1 MADKLGVLSH
11 ADMETLLYLC
21 NPTRSRNDLAMQVS
35 QSIDDLA
42 MQVSQSIVDSWGARR
57 RAMLSERKVPEL
69 LEATPELA
77 RGPKKSL
84 GTKHWKK

>member
-21 NPTRSRNDLAMQVS
+21 NPTRSRN
-35 QSIDDLA
+35 DLA